1 MVHFIVCSYHIIY
14 VCSYHVLTFIFLMF
28 YRMWFT
34 MKRVREMIRT
44 ILRIFLA
51 ISLSSH
57 LIPFSR
63 SHLLSQFWQICIQNP
78 TRLALIII
86 FAKSKYLMMFS
97 FDVSRQWIAIAE
109 VYEYFNNTAE
119 RKIKKYNYNV
129 KGSTEVLYQGWLKHL
144 WGKLYSMRTLTKT
157 FLSLFSLPQS
167 LSKEVNSSEDF
178 WIASTFN
185 QFFRWWLKT
194 R

>member
-1 MVHFIVCSYHIIY
+1 MRTWHDKNNPAYFFSNISIASFDSLFPFPFIV
-14 VCSYHVLTFIFLMF
+14 
-28 YRMWFT
+28 
-34 MKRVREMIRT
+34 T
-44 ILRIFLA
+44 ILA
-51 ISLSSH
+51 DTHSE
-57 LIPFSR
+57 
-63 SHLLSQFWQICIQNP
+63 P
-78 TRLALIII
+78 TRLALLII

-157 FLSLFSLPQS
+157 FLSLFSVPQS
-167 LSKEVNSSEDF
+167 LSKEVNCLEDF
-178 WIASTFN
+178 WIACTFN
-185 QFFRWWLKT
+185 QFSRWWLKT